1 MRYYKGT
8 VKGSIIG
15 MYGEGLTLVKVPM
28 SYYGQVKV
36 LIPTKIDELKRLSSI
51 PWDLKNEML
60 LVPRLRKL
68 GKFTQLILRKIT
80 FPFPTNHFGTIRTR
94 LI

>member
-68 GKFTQLILRKIT
+68 GKFTQRILRKIT